1 MLDYNSEVV
10 VVWMIKHLFKKIMLR
25 ALPLPS
31 LTKDFA
37 LFLLFFSRN
46 FLKYSRYYKK
56 FREKIAKNIPKSLV
70 KKDRKQALRI
80 FVTFVIIF
88 SARISFAQSLIR
100 DAEIENFLHDLSRPI
115 FVAAN
120 LKPENIKIYIVNDD
134 TINAFVSGGQN
145 IFINTGLIR
154 KYKTPDT
161 LIGVIAHE
169 VGHITGGHLARS
181 GEGAAEAEKAMILS
195 YILGI
200 GAIAG
205 GAPDAGAALIMGG
218 SQSAQRLFMKFTRT
232 QEEAA
237 DQYAIAYLQQM
248 SYPPDGLIKLL
259 EFFDQ
264 QMIGYKGEIDE
275 YLLSHPVSKKRID
288 LLKER
293 TKDWNFSDKKI
304 NNSLQK
310 QMDRVN
316 AKLEGFIDDPDLIL
330 LKYQNSNDENSNYV
344 KAIAYFKKGE
354 ISNAT
359 KLLDPIIEQNK
370 SDGFLYEL
378 KGQILFE
385 SGAIEEAILAYNQSI
400 KLIDKTYNG
409 MAKISFAASILALNI
424 NDSDLINLAI
434 KNLKEA
440 KKTEGETPLLFRYLS
455 DAYNKIG
462 AEGKSYLALAEYNF
476 LIGEKD
482 KAKKYAK
489 EAQEKLPKSEKLER
503 LRADDLLE
511 LMKEDKE
518 DRKDKKK

>member
-1 MLDYNSEVV
+1 M
-10 VVWMIKHLFKKIMLR
+10 
-25 ALPLPS
+25 
-31 LTKDFA
+31 
-37 LFLLFFSRN
+37 
-46 FLKYSRYYKK
+46 
-56 FREKIAKNIPKSLV
+56 
-70 KKDRKQALRI
+70 LRI
-80 FVTFVIIF
+80 FATIVIIF
-88 SARISFAQSLIR
+88 FAKISFAQSLIR
-100 DAEIENFLHDLSRPI
+100 DAEIEKFLHDLSRPI

-120 LKPENIKIYIVNDD
+120 LNPANIKIYIVNDD

-154 KYKTPDT
+154 KYQTPDT

-169 VGHITGGHLARS
+169 TGHIVGGHLARS
-181 GEGAAEAEKAMILS
+181 GEGAQEAEGAMILS
-195 YILGI
+195 YLLGI
-200 GAIAG
+200 VAIAG

-237 DQYAIAYLQQM
+237 DQYAITYLHQM
-248 SYPPDGLIKLL
+248 SYPADGLIKLL

-264 QMIGYKGEIDE
+264 QMIGYKGQIDE

-288 LLKER
+288 LLKDR
-293 TKDWNFSDKKI
+293 TKNWNFSDKKI
-304 NNSLQK
+304 NYTLQK
-310 QMDRVN
+310 QMMRTS
-316 AKLEGFIDDPDLIL
+316 AKLEGFIDNPDLVL
-330 LKYQNSNDENSNYV
+330 LKYQNANDENSNYI

-354 ISNAT
+354 ISNAF
-359 KLLDPIIEQNK
+359 KLLDPIIERNK
-370 SDGFLYEL
+370 NDGFLYEL

-385 SGAIEEAILAYNQSI
+385 TGAIEEAILAYNKSI

-409 MAKISFAASILALNI
+409 MAKISFAASILALNTI
-424 NDSDLINLAI
+424 DADLVNLAI
-434 KNLKEA
+434 KNLNDA
-440 KKTEGETPLLFRYLS
+440 KKTEGETPLLFKYLS

-489 EAQEKLPKSEKLER
+489 EAQEKLPKSDKIAK

-511 LMKEDKE
+511 LMKDDKDE
-518 DRKDKKK
+518 KDKDKKDK